1 MAVPSTRFI
10 KNNNKDIKEQKMAEI
25 KNVNAHVEQ
34 LRLQLKESLLLDLD
48 EYSLAEQST
57 GEFNSTFLGVRLNSA
72 FQPIY
77 DSEAGDLYGHEAL
90 LRPSLGGELASTP
103 EFSFSYA
110 EQAGKLVQF
119 DRVSRTL
126 HVLNFRQIYAENG
139 LLFLNVHPKLLIA
152 VNAHGKVFERIL
164 HDNSVP
170 TERVVIEIPESLVEQ
185 DKQLEEAIDN
195 YRERGYHIAIDDFG
209 KKKTNLDRLWKLS
222 PDYVKL
228 DLSII
233 QEAEHNLRVRKAL
246 PSLISLIR
254 DLGAKPIIEGIETQS
269 QLDIAVQAGGTLL
282 QGYFLG
288 KPVTAKELQPTSLFK
303 NIAKA
308 NVRKVA

>member
-1 MAVPSTRFI
+1 
-10 KNNNKDIKEQKMAEI
+10 MAEI
-25 KNVNAHVEQ
+25 KITNSHVEQ

-103 EFSFSYA
+103 EFAFSYA

-195 YRERGYHIAIDDFG
+195 YRDRGYHIAIDDFG

-233 QEAEHNLRVRKAL
+233 QEAEHNIKVRKGL

-254 DLGAKPIIEGIETQS
+254 DLGAKPIIEGIETQN

-288 KPVTAKELQPTSLFK
+288 KPVTAKELQPSSLFK
-303 NIAKA
+303 AGA
-308 NVRKVA
+308 RTNVRKAA